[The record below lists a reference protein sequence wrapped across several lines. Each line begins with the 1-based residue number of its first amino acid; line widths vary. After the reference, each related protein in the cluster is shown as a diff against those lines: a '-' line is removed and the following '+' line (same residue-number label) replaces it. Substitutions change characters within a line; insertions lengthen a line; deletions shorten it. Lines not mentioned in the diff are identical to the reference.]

1 MPLSVEKRISSIAV
15 LIGPLVTLA
24 ITPFWNY
31 DPINLGKVLV
41 LATLSFSCFGLL
53 APYGLRVYQEN
64 KSLSLIVLSFFI
76 LMFSSFFFSGANKSQ
91 QFWGIWGRS
100 TGILTYC
107 GLLITT
113 LVIAAI
119 QRRDFYVR
127 LMSFLFLTTFLV
139 GIYALFQLFGRDPI
153 EWSAY
158 AAFGTLG
165 NVNFLSG
172 FMGVATS
179 AMLVVSMSSGTTIR
193 TRVLLLLAMITA
205 LGIVYQT
212 DSIQGL
218 VAFAAGAMFFL
229 LIESFKRGIKYFL
242 PAIVFS
248 VAGLGML
255 ILALFNKGPLA
266 SLIYQVT
273 IVFRADYMHAGLK
286 MLLHNPIFGVGIDS
300 YDDWYRS
307 ERGIVSAFRTSFNRT
322 ANSAH
327 NVTLDV
333 ASGGGFPLLIAYLA
347 LIVLVVVSVV
357 KGFKSGLLADPIFLS
372 AVCAWF
378 AYQVQASVSIN
389 QIGVGVWGWILS
401 GFIIGLSRIKFEGQ
415 GSKVLTYDF
424 SNGLRSKNKYSNLN
438 LKKTQVPNSP
448 PPITVITSLV
458 LASVGFILAF
468 IPLRLDMQFRSAI
481 NSRDLVRMID
491 VVRSPASQAFQ
502 ISQVANLALANNFPE
517 QGREVTNLLLHRYP
531 RNYFGWSTT
540 LDSPAFSVDR
550 KQEAQRN
557 LRLIDPNEA
566 ICLNDDPARSLIEA
580 LRSLPVAQQKEILIG
595 WGFANGSSVSGFTSL
610 IGPRGGEIEKRILA
624 FCG

>member
-1 MPLSVEKRISSIAV
+1 MLPISVEKRISSIAV

-41 LATLSFSCFGLL
+41 LTTFSFSCLGLL
-53 APYGLRVYQEN
+53 APYCVRIYREN
-64 KSLSLIVLSFFI
+64 KLLCLIVFSFFV
-76 LMFSSFFFSGANKSQ
+76 LMLSSFFFSGANKSQ

-107 GLLITT
+107 GLLVTT
-113 LVIAAI
+113 LVIAVI
-119 QRRDFYVR
+119 QKRFFYVR

-139 GIYALFQLFGRDPI
+139 GTYALVQLFGRDPI

-172 FMGVATS
+172 FMGIATS
-179 AMLVVSMSSGTTIR
+179 AMLVVSLSTGTSNR
-193 TRVLLLLAMITA
+193 TRILLIFAMLTGLA
-205 LGIVYQT
+205 IVYQT

-218 VAFAAGAMFFL
+218 VAFAAGSTLFM
-229 LIESFKRGIKYFL
+229 LIETFKRGIKFFI
-242 PAIVFS
+242 PAIIVSCAGFS
-248 VAGLGML
+248 ML
-255 ILALFNKGPLA
+255 VIALFNKGPLA

-300 YDDWYRS
+300 YDDWYRT

-333 ASGGGFPLLIAYLA
+333 ASGGGLPLLIAYLA
-347 LIVLVVVSVV
+347 LIILVLVSIL
-357 KGFKSGLLADPIFLS
+357 KGFKSGLLSDPIFLS

-389 QIGVGVWGWILS
+389 QIGVGVWGWIIS
-401 GFIIGLSRIKFEGQ
+401 GLIIGLTRIKHEEQ
-415 GSKVLTYDF
+415 SSKVLTYDF
-424 SNGLRSKNKYSNLN
+424 LNSLRSKNNYSN

-448 PPITVITSLV
+448 PPITVITSL
-458 LASVGFILAF
+458 LLTSVGFILAF

-481 NSRDLVRMID
+481 NSGDLVRMID

-517 QGREVTNLLLHRYP
+517 QGREMTNLLLNRYP
-531 RNYFGWSTT
+531 RNYFGWATT

-566 ICLNDDPARSLIEA
+566 LCLNDDPARSLIEA
-580 LRSLPVAQQKEILIG
+580 LRSLPVAQQKEILVG
-595 WGFANGSSVSGFTSL
+595 WGLADDLSVSGFASL
-610 IGPRGGEIEKRILA
+610 IGPSGGEVEKRILA